1 MMYLVFLFSL
11 ISISFADTEFK
22 LSAIHVDCPASLE
35 CEQRTFRFKGLV
47 GEYRSLLHLK
57 ETLRVMASD
66 GGYQSFYYSLN
77 EEKEVF
83 SLDIRFSLKPTISK
97 ISVIYSGSKG
107 EFDASQLLDLREGE
121 FFEAQ
126 KLDESVDFVKKRL
139 DSMGYPDN
147 KASFEFKESDN
158 SVELKLLVS
167 LGSPRIFKSINSDTT
182 SPYVKEYLKRK
193 FLNLYNKPF
202 DLNRF
207 KVYMD
212 EAQKELF
219 SYGYYLIG
227 LDFNPVYKKNRV
239 ILDIKVTAD
248 QLFAFDFKKL
258 EKEHRDVVHRQVID
272 LFKKYKRTIS
282 ESVLKNSLK
291 DHYQHKALLNADLRV
306 EISHFTNKDKEKVQ
320 LYRIF
325 FDEKNKTRLRR
336 VSFSGNSFY
345 STGDLERMFEKE
357 AFELA
362 SLKYYDE
369 DYFSYF
375 QEYLKTQYI
384 ENGFVQVKVLDP
396 VKSIDSARKESTVD
410 YAIFEG
416 PRTLV
421 RKIEFDGLPTN
432 FEDNILSK
440 LSNKVANPFNP
451 ISLVEDIKKVA
462 LILQEEGYYY
472 AEVSNSNDS
481 DLVHYSKSGADVDIK
496 FKVVSGPIV
505 KLNRVLFLGNEK
517 TKKKVLAKKISLQVG
532 DIITPMKTREIESA
546 ISATGLFNS
555 VTVTPLKHTSKNA
568 ATDLLVKVSERD
580 YGLIELAPGY
590 RTDLGIKLTGTISYL
605 NIGGYNR
612 AVTLQSQLNQRLNY
626 STLDPE
632 RRKKVSSLLEHNTTL
647 TYNQGDIFDTLVNG
661 AASIGYQRRRFYTFD
676 ADIMRLNGTL
686 TRDLTS
692 KISTSLTYQYEDI
705 SQYNATQTR
714 DDGTFQIG
722 AITPSLTY
730 DLRNSQINPLRGAYF
745 NMSCEFANPY
755 FLSQKQPDLTVNYYK
770 LISRNRFYLPFK
782 NGTLALSLVGG
793 MQENLAKNE
802 VVVDGVSQTNGYI
815 PNIKVFRLTGMD
827 IVRGYTDQEMNR
839 LPNGKD
845 VSSVRVDN
853 KAFLANF
860 KVEPRYFINDALMTG
875 IFYDAGHVS
884 VDGFNFSELRDS
896 VGVSFK
902 VLTPVGTLDFD
913 YGIKL
918 LRKRDANGTLE
929 SPGRF
934 HVSIGFF

>member
-1 MMYLVFLFSL
+1 MIYLLLFFSWV
-11 ISISFADTEFK
+11 SISFADSEFK
-22 LSAIHVDCPASLE
+22 LSTINVECPVSLE

-47 GEYRSLLHLK
+47 GEYRSLVHLK
-57 ETLRVMASD
+57 DTLRVMASD
-66 GGYQSFYYSLN
+66 GGYQSFYYTLN
-77 EEKEVF
+77 ENNEVF
-83 SLDIRFSLKPTISK
+83 SLDIRFSLKPIIEK
-97 ISVIYSGSKG
+97 ISVIFSGAKA
-107 EFDASQLLDLREGE
+107 EFDSSQLLDLREGE
-121 FFEAQ
+121 FFESQ
-126 KLDESVDFVKKRL
+126 KLQESLDFVKKRL

-147 KASFEFKESDN
+147 SVKFEFKDSGNKVD
-158 SVELKLLVS
+158 LKLLVS
-167 LGSPRIFKSINSDTT
+167 LGSPRIFKSINSNAT
-182 SPYVKEYLKRK
+182 SLYVKEYLKRK

-202 DLNRF
+202 DLNKF
-207 KVYMD
+207 KIYLD
-212 EAQKELF
+212 DAQKELF

-227 LDFNPVYKKNRV
+227 LDFNPIYKKNRV
-239 ILDIKVTAD
+239 ILDIKVTSD
-248 QLFAFDFKKL
+248 ELFAFDFKKL
-258 EKEHRDVVHRQVID
+258 ENEHRDVIHRHVVD

-291 DHYQHKALLNADLRV
+291 ELYQHKALLNADLKI
-306 EISHFTNKDKEKVQ
+306 EISRFTNKDKEQVQ

-325 FDEKNKTRLRR
+325 FDEKSKTRLKR
-336 VSFSGNSFY
+336 VSFNGNVFY
-345 STGDLERMFEKE
+345 STLDLERMFEKE

-369 DYFSYF
+369 DYFTYF
-375 QEYLKTQYI
+375 QEYLKTQYL
-384 ENGFVQVKVLDP
+384 EHGFVQVKVTDP
-396 VKSIDSARKESTVD
+396 TKTVDSFRKDSTVE
-410 YAIFEG
+410 YSILEG
-416 PRTLV
+416 PRTV
-421 RKIEFDGLPTN
+421 VGKIEFDGLPEN
-432 FEDNILSK
+432 FEEKTLGE
-440 LSNKVANPFNP
+440 LTNKTGQPFNP
-451 ISLVEDIKKVA
+451 IALVEDIKVVTRT
-462 LILQEEGYYY
+462 LQEQGYYY
-472 AEVSNSNDS
+472 AEVSNANDN
-481 DLVHYSKSGADVDIK
+481 DLVHYSKSGADVDIR
-496 FKVVSGPIV
+496 FKVICGPIV
-505 KLNRVLFLGNEK
+505 RLNRILFLGNEK
-517 TKKKVLAKKISLQVG
+517 TKKKVLSKKISLKIG
-532 DIITPMKTREIESA
+532 DIITPMKTRDIESA

-555 VTVTPLKHTSKNA
+555 VTVTPLRHSSKNA
-568 ATDLLVKVSERD
+568 TTDLLVKVSERD

-632 RRKKVSSLLEHNTTL
+632 RRKNVSSLLEHNTTL
-647 TYNQGDIFDTLVNG
+647 TYNQGDIFDTLING

-686 TRDLTS
+686 TRDITS
-692 KISTSLTYQYEDI
+692 KLSTSLTYQYEDI

-714 DDGTFQIG
+714 DDGSFQIG
-722 AITPSLTY
+722 AITPSFTY

-770 LISRNRFYLPFK
+770 LISRNRFYIPFK

-802 VVVDGVSQTNGYI
+802 VVADGVSQTNGYI

-845 VSSVRVDN
+845 ISSARIDN

-860 KVEPRYFINDALMTG
+860 KLEPRYFINDALMTG

-884 VDGFNFSELRDS
+884 ADGFNFSELRDS

-902 VLTPVGTLDFD
+902 ILTPVGTLDFD